1 MFYGLLNFV
10 ALPRTEVRLCSPL
23 KLQAAKAPVKLI
35 KNVGSDGGSNG
46 SSDVIVTRVEV
57 CFPTAVQ
64 ETMSAAAAAGGERKE
79 ERRAGAA
86 GQAER

>member
-1 MFYGLLNFV
+1 MLCLGS
-10 ALPRTEVRLCSPL
+10 VRLCSPL

-64 ETMSAAAAAGGERKE
+64 ETMSAAAAAGGKE
-79 ERRAGAA
+79 GKGSRRSGGAA

>member
-1 MFYGLLNFV
+1 MHVPSYVLWLVEFRCSAS
-10 ALPRTEVRLCSPL
+10 ALSGSVRLCTPL

-64 ETMSAAAAAGGERKE
+64 ETMSVAVEGKRE
-79 ERRAGAA
+79 
-86 GQAER
+86 

>member
-1 MFYGLLNFV
+1 MLCLGS
-10 ALPRTEVRLCSPL
+10 VRLCSPL

-64 ETMSAAAAAGGERKE
+64 ETMSVAAAGGKE
-79 ERRAGAA
+79 GKGSRRSGLAA